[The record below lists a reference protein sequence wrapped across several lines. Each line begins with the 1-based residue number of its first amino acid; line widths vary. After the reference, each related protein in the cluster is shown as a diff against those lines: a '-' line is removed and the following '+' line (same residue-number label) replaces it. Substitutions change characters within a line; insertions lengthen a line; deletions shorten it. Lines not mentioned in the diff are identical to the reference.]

1 MIKLHIKQGNYYQDA
16 NLFKDATLPI
26 KTNNIHIIK
35 GNNGSGKTT
44 LLNLLL
50 GLTNKGFYCD
60 FTFEYESVK
69 LINKIHDNFI
79 KDSAFLFQNIT
90 ELLNPLYR
98 VSKQIHIKDIKQ
110 QLISLFEL
118 RDFNKYPNQYSN
130 GELNKIL
137 LSLILSQNKSYII
150 LDEPTTNLDYKSMEK
165 LAEYLLNIGKTLVIT
180 THNNDFI
187 SLLTKKQPN
196 LSILEID
203 NMQLNKIDGNNI
215 VNVIKK
221 QDFKNNANAIISL
234 QNYHISIDKK
244 PIISNLSW
252 QIYKDQI
259 NIITGNNGIGK
270 TTLALSIYHKL
281 INYKKN
287 SYYTSNKGIIFHNDT
302 SKNVSDVSRN
312 NNNVS
317 RNNQDVSWN
326 VSYVSQNYYQNMDL
340 NFSVLNL
347 AQDILQSNF
356 DNLSK
361 FAKNKI
367 MLNKLKILGLSK
379 DILSKKLNTLSGGYR
394 QKISLYFALL
404 IKPKILI
411 LDEITSSMDNNSNQ
425 EMIDILQKLTTQD
438 KITIILITHNNKLI
452 NHFNNNIINIDNKNI
467 SNII

>member
-26 KTNNIHIIK
+26 KTNNIYIIK

-79 KDSAFLFQNIT
+79 KDSAFLFQNVT

-425 EMIDILQKLTTQD
+425 EMIDILQKLATQD